1 MASAKK
7 ILEVSAFPRHSIRGK
22 NAGSTERDAK
32 RRPNQNSRESNR
44 DRRQGAGSKAYRPQ
58 QGVWY
63 DLQGLGGRRGAAE
76 VESTKRSREG
86 REEVAQQCSIGT
98 AAVLHT
104 VVPWRISADGSIP
117 PLPHLLFFRISTL
130 KERNGLNKLR
140 IREFYSNAANSK
152 ERRETRNAAA
162 NLSTDFLAPPL
173 HVSRSLARCNDAR
186 SHARTRAKPR
196 TLTKRERRHPRTGP
210 NLNPSDAN
218 KNPGMVS
225 ASVAPLIQTTG
236 WRPG

>member
-1 MASAKK
+1 
-7 ILEVSAFPRHSIRGK
+7 
-22 NAGSTERDAK
+22 
-32 RRPNQNSRESNR
+32 
-44 DRRQGAGSKAYRPQ
+44 
-58 QGVWY
+58 
-63 DLQGLGGRRGAAE
+63 

-130 KERNGLNKLR
+130 KERHGLNKLR

-162 NLSTDFLAPPL
+162 NSSTDFLAPPL

-196 TLTKRERRHPRTGP
+196 TLPKGRETTPADRSESQSVGRQQKPWDGFSIRRSI
-210 NLNPSDAN
+210 NSDHW
-218 KNPGMVS
+218 
-225 ASVAPLIQTTG
+225 LTTRVG
-236 WRPG
+236 TD

>member
-1 MASAKK
+1 M
-7 ILEVSAFPRHSIRGK
+7 EC
-22 NAGSTERDAK
+22 
-32 RRPNQNSRESNR
+32 
-44 DRRQGAGSKAYRPQ
+44 
-58 QGVWY
+58 
-63 DLQGLGGRRGAAE
+63 
-76 VESTKRSREG
+76 TKRSREG
-86 REEVAQQCSIGT
+86 QEEVALQCSIGT

-130 KERNGLNKLR
+130 KERNRLNKLR

-162 NLSTDFLAPPL
+162 KMSTDFLAPPL

-196 TLTKRERRHPRTGP
+196 TAQGRETTPADRSESRSVGRKQKPWDGFSIRRST
-210 NLNPSDAN
+210 NSDHWLATRV
-218 KNPGMVS
+218 G
-225 ASVAPLIQTTG
+225 ID
-236 WRPG
+236 